1 MKFDTVRRQCA
12 GAVTQFFDKL
22 ISIDFL
28 ITESQQLANCCCQRM
43 VWVWKDIVG
52 IFVNIRAEGTMVI
65 CIDFIFIEE
74 GFNVLKR
81 MYLESV
87 PAIGG
92 ANELLHFCM

>member
-1 MKFDTVRRQCA
+1 
-12 GAVTQFFDKL
+12 
-22 ISIDFL
+22 
-28 ITESQQLANCCCQRM
+28 M

-92 ANELLHFCM
+92 AK